1 MIEWLQ
7 NNWQTLTAGVG
18 AVVMLARII
27 VKITPTPADDTV
39 LAKIVDVL
47 KSIGLKLD

>member
-1 MIEWLQ
+1 MEWLTQ
-7 NNWQTLTAGVG
+7 NWQTLTAGVG
-18 AVVMLARII
+18 AVVILARII
-27 VKITPTPADDTV
+27 VKLTPTPADDTV

>member
-1 MIEWLQ
+1 MEWLTQ
-7 NNWQTLTAGVG
+7 NWQTLTAGAG
-18 AVVMLARII
+18 AVVILARII
-27 VKITPTPADDTV
+27 VKLTPTPADDTV

>member
-1 MIEWLQ
+1 MEWLAQ
-7 NNWQTLTAGVG
+7 NWQTLTAGAG
-18 AVVMLARII
+18 AVIILARII
-27 VKITPTPADDTV
+27 VKLTPTPADDTV